1 MLLGLRNAHSTHH
14 NGKKGPEKGICV
26 IIQRDTTE
34 IAIDTFHNR
43 QVLVTFIFF
52 LDSLCFWRFSC
63 RLVFVKTVSPVFPYI
78 TYWSYGIFFRS
89 FSYGCTWET
98 CLVYSRVPSFHRH
111 NDTVIYQHIP
121 KHHTKTPNINMCG
134 LSGIL
139 LPMCLP
145 IFSLGRLSSLGF
157 FFVLFVCSSFPFNI
171 RGKKT
176 LPKPEAQK
184 KSQEP
189 KSL

>member
-1 MLLGLRNAHSTHH
+1 MQCNYYRSHQDQLQNYLNHFFQSNARYLNKTDNANFLFPKSLQNSTNNSMLLGLRNAHSAYH

-89 FSYGCTWET
+89 FSYGVHLGDLPLLLQGAEFSQAQW
-98 CLVYSRVPSFHRH
+98 YS
-111 NDTVIYQHIP
+111 NIP
-121 KHHTKTPNINMCG
+121 AHTQTPHKN
-134 LSGIL
+134 
-139 LPMCLP
+139 
-145 IFSLGRLSSLGF
+145 
-157 FFVLFVCSSFPFNI
+157 
-171 RGKKT
+171 T
-176 LPKPEAQK
+176 
-184 KSQEP
+184 
-189 KSL
+189 